1 MTASIAASMVIL
13 AVLSGAQGPAAAET
27 AAPFPRPLYL
37 EADTDASRAQARLL
51 AAGDPAG
58 AAAMGQI
65 AAQPTAVWLGEWWAE
80 PLMRSKLRRHVAAA
94 AAQGSTVQGTTAQGA
109 TVQGATLVFVTY
121 AIPFRDCGGHSGGGT
136 TYEAYLD
143 WNRVIAEELAG
154 TGAVILVEPD
164 SLSSLA
170 AAKCAG
176 EVERRPALI
185 AQAVGILADA
195 GLATYLDGGNSNW
208 LGPAA
213 QAVWLQRAGI
223 DRATGFFTNVSNF
236 YPVQQESDYAGKLSS
251 RVGWK
256 HYVID
261 VSRNG
266 RGWTGTWCNPLGAA
280 LGANPRPTAGTTKL
294 DALLWVK
301 HPGVSDG
308 PCNGGPNA
316 GVWWDEY
323 ALALVANRG

>member
-1 MTASIAASMVIL
+1 MRAVVALVFAALLLSL
-13 AVLSGAQGPAAAET
+13 GATPASGADS
-27 AAPFPRPLYL
+27 PFPPPLYV
-37 EADTDASRAQARLL
+37 EANTDAAKAEARLRAQ
-51 AAGDPAG
+51 GDVAS
-58 AAAMGQI
+58 ANAMAQI
-65 AAQPTAVWLGEWWAE
+65 ASQPTAVWLGNWWSDD
-80 PLMRSKLRRHVAAA
+80 LMRTIIRRHIAAA
-94 AAQGSTVQGTTAQGA
+94 AAQGSGTR
-109 TVQGATLVFVTY
+109 GATLVFVTY

-143 WNRVIAEELAG
+143 WNRVIADELEG
-154 TGAVILVEPD
+154 TGAVVLIEPD

-170 AAKCAG
+170 AAKCAS
-176 EVERRPALI
+176 EVLVRPPLI
-185 AQAVGILADA
+185 KQAVDILADA
-195 GLATYLDGGNSNW
+195 GLTTYIDGGNSNW
-208 LGPAA
+208 LGPDA
-213 QAVWLQRAGI
+213 QAEWLKKAGI
-223 DRATGFFTNVSNF
+223 ARATGFFTNVSNF
-236 YPVQQESDYAGKLSS
+236 HPVQQESDYAGKLSA

-266 RGWTGTWCNPLGAA
+266 AGSSSEWCNPTGAA
-280 LGANPRPTAGTTKL
+280 LGVNPRATPGTTKL

-323 ALALVANRG
+323 ALALVANR

>member
-1 MTASIAASMVIL
+1 MRGVRSIAAVATALMLIAGV
-13 AVLSGAQGPAAAET
+13 QPADAEPPS
-27 AAPFPRPLYL
+27 PFAGPLYL
-37 EADTDASRAQARLL
+37 EADTDAERAQKRLL
-51 AAGDPAG
+51 AAGDPTA
-58 AAAMGQI
+58 AAAMAQI

-94 AAQGSTVQGTTAQGA
+94 AAQGSQGQA
-109 TVQGATLVFVTY
+109 ATLVFVTY
-121 AIPFRDCGGHSGGGT
+121 AIPYRDCGGHSSGGT
-136 TYEAYLD
+136 TYDAYLD

-154 TGAVILVEPD
+154 TRAVVLVEPD
-164 SLSSLA
+164 SLASLA
-170 AAKCAG
+170 APKCAG

-185 AQAVGILADA
+185 AQAVDILADA
-195 GLATYLDGGNSNW
+195 GLVTYLDGGNSNW

-213 QAVWLQRAGI
+213 QAEWLHRAGI
-223 DRATGFFTNVSNF
+223 DRADGFFTNVSNF
-236 YPVQQESDYAGKLSS
+236 YPVQQESDYAGKLSA

-266 RGWTGTWCNPLGAA
+266 RGWTGTWCNPVGAA
-280 LGANPRPTAGTTKL
+280 LGVNPRPTPGTTKL

-308 PCNGGPNA
+308 PCNSGPKA
-316 GVWWDEY
+316 GVWWDAY

>member
-1 MTASIAASMVIL
+1 MIMTFV
-13 AVLSGAQGPAAAET
+13 VGAQWPVAAET
-27 AAPFPRPLYL
+27 PGPFSGPLYL
-37 EADTDASRAQARLL
+37 EADTDASRAQTRLA

-58 AAAMGQI
+58 AGAMGVI
-65 AAQPTAVWLGEWWAE
+65 AAQPTAVWLGEWWSE
-80 PLMRSKLRRHVAAA
+80 SLMRSKLRRHVAAA
-94 AAQGSTVQGTTAQGA
+94 AAQD
-109 TVQGATLVFVTY
+109 ATLVFVTY
-121 AIPFRDCGGHSGGGT
+121 AIPYRDCGGHSGGGT

-154 TGAVILVEPD
+154 TNAVILVEPD
-164 SLSSLA
+164 SLASLA
-170 AAKCAG
+170 ATKCAG
-176 EVERRPALI
+176 EVTRRPALI
-185 AQAVGILADA
+185 AQAVGILSDA
-195 GLATYLDGGNSNW
+195 GLSTYLDGGNSNW

-280 LGANPRPTAGTTKL
+280 LGANPRATTGTTKL

-323 ALALVANRG
+323 ALALVANR

>member
-1 MTASIAASMVIL
+1 MTASMTASMVIL
-13 AVLSGAQGPAAAET
+13 AVLAGTQGPVAAET
-27 AAPFPRPLYL
+27 PPPFPGPLYL
-37 EADTDASRAQARLL
+37 EADTDASRAQTRLL
-51 AAGDPAG
+51 AVGDTAG

-94 AAQGSTVQGTTAQGA
+94 DA
-109 TVQGATLVFVTY
+109 QGATLVFVTY
-121 AIPFRDCGGHSGGGT
+121 AIPYRDCGGHSGGGT

-154 TGAVILVEPD
+154 TNAVILVEPD
-164 SLSSLA
+164 SLASLA

-176 EVERRPALI
+176 EVTRRPALI
-185 AQAVGILADA
+185 AQAVDILEGA

-236 YPVQQESDYAGKLSS
+236 YPVQQESDYAGKLSA

-280 LGANPRPTAGTTKL
+280 LGANPRSTAGTTKL

-316 GVWWDEY
+316 GVWWDAY

>member
-1 MTASIAASMVIL
+1 MVIL
-13 AVLSGAQGPAAAET
+13 AMLAGVQGQVAAET
-27 AAPFPRPLYL
+27 PGPFAGPLYL

-65 AAQPTAVWLGEWWAE
+65 AAQPTAVWLGEWWPE
-80 PLMRSKLRRHVAAA
+80 PLMRTKLRRHVAAA
-94 AAQGSTVQGTTAQGA
+94 DVQGTT
-109 TVQGATLVFVTY
+109 LVVVTY
-121 AIPFRDCGGHSGGGT
+121 AIPYRDCGGHSGGGT

-154 TGAVILVEPD
+154 TKAVILVEPD
-164 SLSSLA
+164 SLASLA

-176 EVERRPALI
+176 EVARRPALI
-185 AQAVGILADA
+185 AEAVGILADA
-195 GLATYLDGGNSNW
+195 GLVTYLDGGNSNW

-236 YPVQQESDYAGKLSS
+236 YPVQQESDYAGKLSA

-280 LGANPRPTAGTTKL
+280 LGANPRPTPGTTKL